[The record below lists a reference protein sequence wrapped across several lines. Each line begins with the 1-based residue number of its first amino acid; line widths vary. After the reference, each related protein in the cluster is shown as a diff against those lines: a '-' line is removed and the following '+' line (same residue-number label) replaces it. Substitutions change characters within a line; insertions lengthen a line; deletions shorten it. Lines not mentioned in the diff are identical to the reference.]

1 MERTKQRTKI
11 KESTGERI
19 FTGVIYAIL
28 ILFCAIIVFPLLH
41 IVSGSFSDPM
51 ALLRGE
57 VSFWPKGFTFSMYE
71 KVFKDASIWQG
82 YGNTIVY
89 TVLGTCISVVLTAF
103 AAYPLSR
110 KDFYGRNLFMG
121 VFVFTMFFTGGMI
134 PTFLIVQ
141 RLHLLNTMWALILPT
156 AVSTYNLIIMRTFFE
171 STIPFELVE
180 SASLDGCNDLVIFFR
195 IVLPLSGPILA
206 VMVLFYGVA
215 QWNSWFP
222 ALLYISDRGLYPLQ
236 MVLREVLIQSDIS
249 NMAGSSGDVE
259 IIGDGLKYAT
269 MVVATLPIMCLYPF
283 LQKYFVKGVMI
294 GAVKGYARR
303 RFFEKPG
310 AQAPE
315 RRARRSSG
323 RWARRVFAIWEGTE

>member
-110 KDFYGRNLFMG
+110 KDFYGRNLFMIHQVHMSQVPG
-121 VFVFTMFFTGGMI
+121 LIKDGIITGGMI

-294 GAVKGYARR
+294 GAVKG
-303 RFFEKPG
+303 
-310 AQAPE
+310 
-315 RRARRSSG
+315 
-323 RWARRVFAIWEGTE
+323 

>member
-1 MERTKQRTKI
+1 M
-11 KESTGERI
+11 
-19 FTGVIYAIL
+19 TGVQTCALPISIL
-28 ILFCAIIVFPLLH
+28 
-41 IVSGSFSDPM
+41 
-51 ALLRGE
+51 
-57 VSFWPKGFTFSMYE
+57 
-71 KVFKDASIWQG
+71 
-82 YGNTIVY
+82 Y
-89 TVLGTCISVVLTAF
+89 TVLGTCISVALTAC

-121 VFVFTMFFTGGMI
+121 LFVFTMFFTGGMI

-141 RLHLLNTMWALILPT
+141 RLNLLNTIWAMVLPT

-180 SASLDGCNDLVIFFR
+180 SASLDGCNDIVIFFR

-206 VMVLFYGVA
+206 VMVLFYGVGL
-215 QWNSWFP
+215 WNSWFP
-222 ALLYISDRGLYPLQ
+222 ALLYLKDRAMYPLQ

-294 GAVKGYARR
+294 GAVKG
-303 RFFEKPG
+303 
-310 AQAPE
+310 
-315 RRARRSSG
+315 
-323 RWARRVFAIWEGTE
+323 

>member
-134 PTFLIVQ
+134 PTFL
-141 RLHLLNTMWALILPT
+141 
-156 AVSTYNLIIMRTFFE
+156 E

-294 GAVKGYARR
+294 GAVKG
-303 RFFEKPG
+303 
-310 AQAPE
+310 
-315 RRARRSSG
+315 
-323 RWARRVFAIWEGTE
+323 

>member
-51 ALLRGE
+51 SLLRGE

-156 AVSTYNLIIMRTFFE
+156 AVSTYNLII
-171 STIPFELVE
+171 
-180 SASLDGCNDLVIFFR
+180 FFR

-294 GAVKGYARR
+294 GAVKG
-303 RFFEKPG
+303 
-310 AQAPE
+310 
-315 RRARRSSG
+315 
-323 RWARRVFAIWEGTE
+323 